1 VFVERIRAR
10 CASGEPADGQPVASD
25 SSTAAKLLS
34 ACCRVVR
41 VHGWRG
47 AHAWCVRVER
57 ALHACAR
64 VQGAGQRVRAW
75 QWRGRGVGECRC
87 STCLFCALCYFF
99 SAPAQ
104 NALQAYAKGPERG
117 RGHKTRNPVPKKGSV
132 TKLATPSPKKVGHI
146 TRPIPKRVG
155 VTKLATPSREKG
167 RSQNS
172 RPRPG
177 KRVGHKTRDRVP
189 EKGSVTKLATPSRKK
204 ARSHNL
210 APPP

>member
-1 VFVERIRAR
+1 MFVERIRAR

-47 AHAWCVRVER
+47 AHAWCVRDER

-87 STCLFCALCYFF
+87 STCLLALCATFF
-99 SAPAQ
+99 LHGA
-104 NALQAYAKGPERG
+104 ERAASI
-117 RGHKTRNPVPKKGSV
+117 RKGS
-132 TKLATPSPKKVGHI
+132 
-146 TRPIPKRVG
+146 R
-155 VTKLATPSREKG
+155 KG
-167 RSQNS
+167 SGSQNS
-172 RPRPG
+172 QPRPE
-177 KRVGHKTRDRVP
+177 KRVGHKTRHP
-189 EKGSVTKLATPSRKK
+189 IPKKGSVT
-204 ARSHNL
+204 
-210 APPP
+210 